1 MAICDCEAD
10 GRRDLYIVLMYRNRD
25 SHRFFILALLFDLLL
40 QKPLEG
46 STHMLDLILSLGAL
60 ALFVASIGYA
70 YACERL

>member
-1 MAICDCEAD
+1 
-10 GRRDLYIVLMYRNRD
+10 MYRNRD
-25 SHRFFILALLFDLLL
+25 SHRFFIVPLLFDLLL

-46 STHMLDLILSLGAL
+46 STHMLDLILSIGAL